1 MTLITE
7 VLRFALCLILSVE
20 LFVLVALVSG

>member
-1 MTLITE
+1 MTLIME